1 MSDDNKNSVNPPS
14 IPKDQILVDPV
25 EIGKALAGVVESR
38 SQLTLRIEDRLT
50 PYVSL
55 LVKVDSENQILY
67 IDELLPKNGNEALSN
82 GEIFSIRALCRG
94 IPVFFGGNQIL
105 SVDGESGLL
114 TYKLRFPD
122 RLVYQQ
128 RRQFFRV
135 SVGITQNCEAVIIR
149 SERKQDSDAIS
160 TRGRVIDLSQRGAR
174 LQIPG
179 QLSPELEVG
188 EQLAECEISLP
199 DCDYL
204 KSQAEIRHFFY
215 DEERDVSYCGL
226 LFHGLG
232 KVEQR
237 KLDRYV
243 LQLQREARKN
253 AEN

>member
-1 MSDDNKNSVNPPS
+1 MNEKNRNNVNES
-14 IPKDQILVDPV
+14 NIPKEQILSDPV
-25 EIGKALAGVVESR
+25 EIGKALAAVVESR
-38 SQLTLRIEDRLT
+38 SQLTVRIEDRVT

-55 LVKVDSENQILY
+55 LIEVDSENQVFY
-67 IDELLPKNGNEALSN
+67 IDELLPKNGNEALGN

-94 IPVFFGGNQIL
+94 IPVFFEGNQIL
-105 SVDGESGLL
+105 SVEDESGSL
-114 TYKLRFPD
+114 TYKVKFPG

-128 RRQFFRV
+128 RRQFFRI
-135 SVGITQNCEAVIIR
+135 SVGVTQNCDALLMR
-149 SERKQDSDAIS
+149 SESEQGPDAIS
-160 TRGRVIDLSQRGAR
+160 TRGRVIDLSQRGAG

-179 QLSPELEVG
+179 QLSSELEVG
-188 EQLAECEISLP
+188 EQLDECEVSLP